1 MAELKTQR
9 TKASVKAFLD
19 RVADARKR
27 RDAKAVLAMMQE
39 VTNEKPA
46 MWGPGIV
53 GFGSYAY
60 RQRNG
65 QEAHWPIV
73 GFSPRK
79 DSLTLY
85 IMPGFRNQADLLGRL
100 GKHKTGVSCLYI
112 KSLDDVHLP
121 TLRTLVQESVAYM
134 RSTTHEERLRQAAG
148 QEPKVEGGRRK
159 RST

>member
-85 IMPGFRNQADLLGRL
+85 IMPGFRDYGALLEKLGRY
-100 GKHKTGVSCLYI
+100 KKGVSCLYI

-121 TLRTLVQESVAYM
+121 TLKTLVRQSVKHM
-134 RSTTHEERLRQAAG
+134 KKMVEERAPQA
-148 QEPKVEGGRRK
+148 
-159 RST
+159 T